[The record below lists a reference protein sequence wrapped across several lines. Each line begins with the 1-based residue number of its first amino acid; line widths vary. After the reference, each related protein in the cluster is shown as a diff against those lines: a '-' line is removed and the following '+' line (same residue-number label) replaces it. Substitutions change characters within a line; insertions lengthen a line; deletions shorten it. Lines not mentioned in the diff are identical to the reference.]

1 MCTQYPVIG
10 PSQNISKLYECN
22 LGILYCMYMYNIVI
36 CNNRELIKLILPQ
49 KLVIKPDQLIK
60 RRGKLGLIKVNV
72 DFEGA
77 KKWAAEKI
85 GQDIKVSG
93 TSKIELND

>member
-1 MCTQYPVIG
+1 MVYYTT
-10 PSQNISKLYECN
+10 
-22 LGILYCMYMYNIVI
+22 

-77 KKWAAEKI
+77 KKKWTAEKI

>member
-1 MCTQYPVIG
+1 MVYYTTCT
-10 PSQNISKLYECN
+10 
-22 LGILYCMYMYNIVI
+22 CMYKIVI

-77 KKWAAEKI
+77 KKKWAAEKI